1 MLQAVLNAFKIPDLR
16 KKILFT
22 VGMLIVFRM
31 IASVPI
37 PGVDRAGLRT
47 FIEGNQLLGMLNLF
61 SGSGLRNFSIAA
73 LGVYPY
79 ITASIIMQLMTPI
92 IPRLNE
98 LSMEG
103 EQGRTRINQYTSW
116 LTVPLALLQG
126 YGQALL
132 FSRQTVQ
139 GADGTTHT
147 LIANFGLFD
156 TKTFLPTVAIL
167 ISMTAATMLLVWIGQ
182 LITDNGIGNGVS
194 ILIFGGIVA
203 SLPSAIGNLV
213 GGGSVGQNVIGTVF
227 FIALGLLTV
236 VGVVLINEGQRRIPV
251 HHAKRVRAGRV
262 YGGSTTFIP
271 LKVNSAGMIPLIFA
285 VSIMVLPGLV
295 SNLLQ
300 SSRTHWVQTIARN
313 LSIWFSPTN
322 GLYNIVYFLMVVGFT
337 FFYTMVVFQQQRIP
351 ESLQRQGAFVPGV
364 RPGKNTASYLQR
376 VLSRITIVGA
386 LFLGLVAILPWIIS
400 AITGVQSLLISST
413 SLLIVVG
420 VAIDTMRQLEA
431 QLMMRNY
438 EGFIN

>member
-1 MLQAVLNAFKIPDLR
+1 MMLQAVTNAFRIPDLR
-16 KKILFT
+16 AKIMFT
-22 VGMLIVFRM
+22 LAMLVIFRVV
-31 IASVPI
+31 ASIPI
-37 PGVDRAGLRT
+37 PGVDREGLKA
-47 FIEGNQLLGMLNLF
+47 FIENNQLLGMLNLF
-61 SGSGLRNFSIAA
+61 SGSGLTNFSIVA

-103 EQGRTRINQYTSW
+103 QQGRNKINQYTHI

-126 YGQALL
+126 YGQTLL
-132 FSRQTVQ
+132 FSRQPGV
-139 GADGTTHT
+139 DGQP
-147 LIANFGLFD
+147 LIENFGLFD
-156 TKTFLPTVAIL
+156 ADTWLNTVAIL
-167 ISMTAATMLLVWIGQ
+167 LSLTAGTMMLVWIGE
-182 LITDNGIGNGVS
+182 LITEKGIGNGISV
-194 ILIFGGIVA
+194 IIFGGIVA
-203 SLPSAIGNLV
+203 SLPSSV
-213 GGGSVGQNVIGTVF
+213 GTLLTGGSLGSNVMGTLLFVIIGL
-227 FIALGLLTV
+227 ITV

-251 HHAKRVRAGRV
+251 HHAKRVRSGRV
-262 YGGSTTFIP
+262 YGGTTTNIP

-285 VSIMVLPGLV
+285 VSIMVFPGMIASFLES
-295 SNLLQ
+295 SN
-300 SSRTHWVQTIARN
+300 TEWVQN
-313 LSIWFSPTN
+313 LAGDIRRWLSPNTFI
-322 GLYNIVYFLMVVGFT
+322 YNVVYFFMVVGFT

-351 ESLQRQGAFVPGV
+351 ESLQRQGAFIPGV
-364 RPGKNTASYLQR
+364 RPGRNTAMYLQR

-386 LFLGLVAILPWIIS
+386 LFLGVVAVLPYF
-400 AITGVQSLLISST
+400 ATKITGVNTLQLSAT

>member
-1 MLQAVLNAFKIPDLR
+1 MLQAVINAFKIPDLR
-16 KKILFT
+16 AKILFT
-22 VGMLIVFRM
+22 IGMLVIFRC
-31 IASVPI
+31 IASIPI
-37 PGVDRAGLRT
+37 PGVDREGLRA
-47 FIEGNQLLGMLNLF
+47 FIENNQLLGMLNLF
-61 SGSGLRNFSIAA
+61 SGSGLTNFSVVA

-103 EQGRTRINQYTSW
+103 QQGRNKINQYTHF

-126 YGQALL
+126 YGQTLL
-132 FSRQTVQ
+132 FSRQPGV
-139 GADGTTHT
+139 DGQP
-147 LIANFGLFD
+147 LIQDFGLFD
-156 TKTFLPTVAIL
+156 GDTWLPTVAIL
-167 ISMTAATMLLVWIGQ
+167 LTLAAGTMLLVFIGE
-182 LITDNGIGNGVS
+182 LITEKGIGNGIS
-194 ILIFGGIVA
+194 IIIFGGIVA
-203 SLPSAIGNLV
+203 SLPTSVGNLLT
-213 GGGSVGQNVIGTVF
+213 GGSVGSNVLGTSLFVIIGLIT
-227 FIALGLLTV
+227 II
-236 VGVVLINEGQRRIPV
+236 GVVLINEGQRRIPV
-251 HHAKRVRAGRV
+251 HHAKRVRSGRV
-262 YGGSTTFIP
+262 YGGTTTNIP

-285 VSIMVLPGLV
+285 VSIMVFPGMVASFLEG
-295 SNLLQ
+295 SN
-300 SSRTHWVQTIARN
+300 TEWVRDVAERIRLW
-313 LSIWFSPTN
+313 LSPNTWP
-322 GLYNIVYFLMVVGFT
+322 YNIVYFFMVVGFT

-364 RPGKNTASYLQR
+364 RPGRNTAVYLQR

-386 LFLGLVAILPWIIS
+386 VFLGVIAILPFLATLVTDVNTLQLS
-400 AITGVQSLLISST
+400 AT